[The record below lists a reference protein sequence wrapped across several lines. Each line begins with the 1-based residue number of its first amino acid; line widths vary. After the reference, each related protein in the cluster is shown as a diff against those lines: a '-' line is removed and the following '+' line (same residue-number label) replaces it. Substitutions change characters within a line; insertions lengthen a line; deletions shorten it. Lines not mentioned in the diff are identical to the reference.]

1 MGNISSSEEDD
12 VRPAPRPRPRPEPE
26 EPIPDGGL
34 DFHEKPVVAPPPPEE
49 RTDPNIIEN
58 LDQPLDDDKFKMGVT
73 TNYEEFRDTIL
84 KKSRDEGKQYVFRD
98 TNFPAEKESLY
109 FSQRGSSKWKRITE
123 WKRPYDLTENPHLL
137 KDGITSDDIIQGSLG
152 NCWWLSSVAAISRK
166 PKYMHRV
173 VPTNQ
178 AMTGDDYVGMFH
190 FRFWRFGSWVEVI
203 VDDRLPVIQNRLAFG
218 RSSSKDEFWLSL
230 LEKAYAK
237 LHGSYEAIEGGF
249 SQDGLEDLTGGMA
262 VSFDLGDKTPGHLF
276 RSLVKAFQN
285 NSFACCSIKGSA
297 EREDSRG
304 LVSAHA
310 YTITG
315 ATRIP
320 FRGKKVKLVRIR
332 NPWGNDVEWNQAWS
346 DGSYLWDEVDRVT
359 KDRIGYADKDNGEWL
374 MDFYDFKKYF
384 ADCTIC
390 TMGPDFD
397 SDGAATGDSWF
408 LSKIKGKWI
417 KGYSAGGCRNE
428 VDKYATNPQ
437 YYMELREPD
446 DFDPTR
452 DDPANEGK
460 CSIVLGLMQEYRRVG
475 REDGLENLYIGINIY
490 RLSGNPGRRLPTNHF
505 RYNRDLVNSGS
516 YIDKRE
522 VSITTELEPGHYVV
536 IPSTFHPDKVST
548 FLLRIF
554 TEKRIDLEELH

>member
-1 MGNISSSEEDD
+1 MGNTNSIEEDD
-12 VRPAPRPRPRPEPE
+12 LNSAPRTRAEPEPE

-34 DFHEKPVVAPPPPEE
+34 DFDDKPVVAPRPQEE

-84 KKSRDEGKQYVFRD
+84 KNSRDEGKQYVFHD
-98 TNFPAEKESLY
+98 TEFPAEKESLY
-109 FSQRGSSKWKRITE
+109 FSRQPSSKWDRITE
-123 WKRPYDLTENPHLL
+123 WKRPHDLTENPRLL
-137 KDGITSDDIIQGSLG
+137 QDGITSDDIMQGTLG
-152 NCWWLSSVAAISRK
+152 NCWWLSSVAAISRN
-166 PKYMHRV
+166 PTCMHRV

-203 VDDRLPVIQNRLAFG
+203 VDDRLPVIQDQLAFG

-285 NSFACCSIKGSA
+285 NSFACCSIKGSG

-315 ATRIP
+315 ATTIP
-320 FRGKKVKLVRIR
+320 FRGAKVKLVRIR
-332 NPWGNDVEWNQAWS
+332 NPWGNKIEWNQAWS
-346 DGSYLWDEVDRVT
+346 DGSPLWDEVDRVT
-359 KDRIGYADKDNGEWL
+359 KDRIGYADKDNGEWW
-374 MDFYDFKKYF
+374 MEFSDFKKYF

-397 SDGAATGDSWF
+397 IDGAATGDSWF

-417 KGYSAGGCRNE
+417 KSYSAGGCRNE
-428 VDKYATNPQ
+428 VDKYAINPQ

-446 DFDPTR
+446 DFNPTR

-460 CSIVLGLMQEYRRVG
+460 CSIVLGLMQEYRRIG
-475 REDGLENLYIGINIY
+475 REDGLENLYLGINIY
-490 RLSGNPGRRLPTNHF
+490 RLSSKPDRRLPTKHF
-505 RYNRDLVNSGS
+505 LYNRDVVNSGNH
-516 YIDKRE
+516 IDKRE

-536 IPSTFHPDKVST
+536 IPSTFYPDKVST